1 MILKKSQSSRLLNSL
16 QSFYNHKIYSIAM
29 VAFAV
34 MVFIIFLLPFF
45 INLERYKPE
54 IENQFQE
61 KFTLK
66 IKINEKISYKPFLR
80 PHIELPSV
88 DIFEDNKKE
97 DVYIGNIYKINLR
110 INIFNILLR
119 NFNISDVEFVD
130 GIIEVE
136 KNYFD
141 NFFKT

>member
-1 MILKKSQSSRLLNSL
+1 
-16 QSFYNHKIYSIAM
+16 M
-29 VAFAV
+29 VAFV
-34 MVFIIFLLPFF
+34 LLVFIIFLLPFLF
-45 INLERYKPE
+45 NLERYKPE

-61 KFTLK
+61 KFSFK

-80 PHIELPSV
+80 PQIELPSV

-97 DVYIGNIYKINLR
+97 DIYIGNIYKINLR
-110 INIFNILLR
+110 INIFNILFR

-136 KNYFD
+136 KNY
-141 NFFKT
+141 